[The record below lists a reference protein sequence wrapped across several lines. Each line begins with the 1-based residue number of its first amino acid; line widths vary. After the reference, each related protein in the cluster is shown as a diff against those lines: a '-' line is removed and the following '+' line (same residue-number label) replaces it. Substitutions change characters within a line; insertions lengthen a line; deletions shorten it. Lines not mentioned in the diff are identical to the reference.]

1 MENVERLNH
10 TFKGEKN
17 HKPSDIWES
26 DDSGHWHECKD
37 CKEKLDFA
45 VHIPDHEGHATED
58 YAITCKVCGWVM
70 EEQVKQIQM
79 EIPYKLVVKKT
90 GEADPTKAGLHL
102 SRIQLE
108 QRLSDKRNI

>member
-1 MENVERLNH
+1 MKITPSKE
-10 TFKGEKN
+10 KKN

-79 EIPYKLVVKKT
+79 EIPYKLVVKK
-90 GEADPTKAGLHL
+90 D
-102 SRIQLE
+102 R
-108 QRLSDKRNI
+108 